1 MSKINISKNIEGVDI
16 CSENMIGISENL
28 TSISEKVSAISK
40 VIVEI
45 VSEFQTEAD
54 KPAIETKAKKSEP
67 KQIEAKAEPVK
78 EAAKKY
84 TFTEVRTVL
93 AEALM
98 GKKKFE
104 EVLGKYVTKP
114 QGKPALVPE
123 SDKRPAI
130 NTAFEDFSE
139 N

>member
-1 MSKINISKNIEGVDI
+1 MFKINISKNIEGVDI

-54 KPAIETKAKKSEP
+54 KPAIETKAKKSAP

-98 GKKKFE
+98 GKKFE